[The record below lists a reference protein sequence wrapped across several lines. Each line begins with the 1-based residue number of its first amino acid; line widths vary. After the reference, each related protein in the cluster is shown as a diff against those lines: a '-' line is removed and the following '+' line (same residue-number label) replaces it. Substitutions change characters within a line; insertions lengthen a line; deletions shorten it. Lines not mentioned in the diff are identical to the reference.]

1 MNTAAGP
8 DPELVSKSKVSSS
21 NIVGAISRHLDLRRQ
36 GVLIV
41 IALVAILFEFTTN
54 GIFLGPRNIATL
66 LRQASVVGTAA
77 CGMTLIIVLG
87 EIDLSIGSIVYLV
100 GVLAAVA
107 NIWWEWSLIPTLLI
121 TALGAIAIGWWQ
133 GTWVARLGVP
143 AFVVTLAG
151 LMGFRGVGL
160 IISDAV
166 TIYPVEPAYQT
177 ISQAGIKPPISYI
190 LLGAIFLVFVAFAI
204 RGYQTSRRY
213 GIEASVA
220 WTVTQIAIVGAI
232 CFIFAA
238 VTAAFE
244 GIPAAVIV
252 VFAVAVAM
260 QFLMRNTVLG
270 RNIYAIGSNKD
281 AAALAGINVKR
292 HIVYSFVVMGVI
304 YFVSG
309 TLLTARMSGSVTGMG
324 QGMELEAIA
333 ATVIGGTSLM
343 GGVGSISGALAGALL
358 LAAVDNGMSLMNLSS
373 FYQLVAKAALLLLA
387 VAFDVA
393 TRRRT
398 G

>member
-1 MNTAAGP
+1 MKTAAAHEKGNTKH
-8 DPELVSKSKVSSS
+8 LVGSGSMLRVISK
-21 NIVGAISRHLDLRRQ
+21 HLDLRRQ

-41 IALVAILFEFTTN
+41 IAVVAVIFDFTTH

-87 EIDLSIGSIVYLV
+87 EIDLSVGSVVYFV
-100 GVLAAVA
+100 GILAAVT
-107 NIWWEWSLIPTLLI
+107 NIWWKWSLIPTLLI
-121 TALGAIAIGWWQ
+121 TAVAAVAIGVWQ
-133 GTWVARLGVP
+133 GTWVSRLGVP

-166 TIYPVEPAYQT
+166 TIYPVEESYQA
-177 ISQAGIKPPISYI
+177 ISQAGIMPPVSFI
-190 LLGAIFLVFVAFAI
+190 LLGVLFLAFVASAI
-204 RGYQTSRRY
+204 RGYQMARRF
-213 GIEASVA
+213 GIETSLP
-220 WTVTQIAIVGAI
+220 WTITQIALVGLVAVV
-232 CFIFAA
+232 FGY
-238 VTAAFE
+238 VTAVFE
-244 GIPAAVIV
+244 GIPAAVVV
-252 VFAVAVAM
+252 VFAVALGM
-260 QFLMRNTVLG
+260 HFLMRNTVLG
-270 RNIYAIGSNKD
+270 RNFYAIGSNKD
-281 AAALAGINVKR
+281 AAALSGINVRR
-292 HIVYSFVVMGVI
+292 HIIYAFTIMGFI

-324 QGMELEAIA
+324 SGMELEAIA

-343 GGVGSISGALAGALL
+343 GGVGSVTGAVAGAIL
-358 LAAVDNGMSLMNLSS
+358 LASVDNGMSLMNISS

-393 TRRRT
+393 TRREMS
-398 G
+398 